1 MKFEEFLLRGFR
13 IDALAPF
20 SKSSVYDLSDTD
32 LTYFKQQETQ
42 REIDALYNLIDEH
55 TSSIHQLEKTI
66 ATLEKDLDKQTPVY

>member
-13 IDALAPF
+13 IDALPTS
-20 SKSSVYDLSDTD
+20 SKTSVYDLSDTD
-32 LTYFKQQETQ
+32 LTYFKQQQTQ